1 MSSIQW
7 NTRAD
12 TMNFLNSV
20 YMNLI
25 EKLLERII
33 VVTEVDEMVADALRQ
48 HMLKPMLFHVKE
60 DYPPVFNE

>member
-1 MSSIQW
+1 
-7 NTRAD
+7 
-12 TMNFLNSV
+12 MNFLNSV